1 MFEILPRLSCWH
13 LVNMAVH
20 GRLQKNIVP
29 FAVLFSYMLGISC
42 ASHLKGHLEIFFP
55 NEIRTINLA
64 SLGTFCVAKPNAD
77 PTLLKT
83 GIDWA
88 CGPGSANCGP
98 VQPGQPCYVAN
109 NLVAVASY
117 VYDAYYQANLAKGAT
132 CSFGNTAMLTNTDP
146 STGSCIF
153 PGSSGSGTNPGG
165 GGGGSNSPGG
175 GGGGSNSP
183 GGSGT
188 PPGGSGTSPGGSGT
202 PPGGSGTSPGGSG
215 ISPGGSIFAPPFQ
228 PTSDYN
234 GVSVMQGLNLLY
246 LPRLVFLYLLIL

>member
-1 MFEILPRLSCWH
+1 MFEIRPSVSCWH
-13 LVNMAVH
+13 LVNMAVL

-29 FAVLFSYMLGISC
+29 CVILFSYVLGISY

-64 SLGTFCVAKPNAD
+64 SAGTFCVAKPNAD
-77 PTLLKT
+77 STLLKS

-117 VYDAYYQANLAKGAT
+117 VYDAYYQANQAKGAT
-132 CSFGNTAMLTNTDP
+132 CSFSNTAMLTNTDP
-146 STGSCIF
+146 STGSCSF
-153 PGSSGSGTNPGG
+153 PGSSGGGTNPG
-165 GGGGSNSPGG
+165 S
-175 GGGGSNSP
+175 GGGSNSP

-188 PPGGSGTSPGGSGT
+188 PPGGSGTP
-202 PPGGSGTSPGGSG
+202 PGGSG
-215 ISPGGSIFAPPFQ
+215 ISPGGSGTSGGSGISPGGSSFAPPFQ
-228 PTSDYN
+228 PTTDYN
-234 GVSVMQGLNLLY
+234 GVSVMQGLSLLY
-246 LPRLVFLYLLIL
+246 LPPLVFLYLLML